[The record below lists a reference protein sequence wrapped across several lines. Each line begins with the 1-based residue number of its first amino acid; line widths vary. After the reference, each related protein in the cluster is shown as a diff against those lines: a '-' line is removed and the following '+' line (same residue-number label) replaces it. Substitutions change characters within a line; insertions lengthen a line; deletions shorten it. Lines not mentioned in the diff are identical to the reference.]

1 MRAVPWRSAGQRVCL
16 ALLFA
21 LFAACQAE
29 DEPGAE
35 PNEPTRPTLPPSG
48 LLLSDTTTGPGGET
62 VAWVSIRP
70 GTLAAGATAVV
81 SSPRSRSRL
90 VGFISN
96 GGFDPI
102 AVTAQTGD
110 RVIVEIQ
117 DGASVIL
124 ATFAAVVPSQ
134 ATPILLRT
142 IPAAGVEDVRPGD
155 TLALVYS
162 EPMDGASVQNAIS
175 LALDVV
181 DVPLSAVPGSE
192 GTRYRY
198 APASPLLEGREY
210 RLQVTAEA
218 TDLDD
223 RSPPAATRLSFR
235 TVPDRTPPVL
245 QIVAPVQDAD
255 VAREYPCVR
264 ATARDASSNLAD
276 VQWRFNQ
283 GASFPEYMTSM
294 PVNGVNEADV
304 TGCGILGDHAG
315 PNIVTVIARDSAGN
329 TSTATTRLNL
339 VVPDT
344 STRVIVRSFGM
355 VQYTYPNDASTYT
368 SPYLVLADGAGGS
381 GFDVIGI
388 EFLDA
393 PGLSAPYA
401 RYPARQVSIAP
412 GPVVAVLPTVTSS
425 VMGAEL
431 AAPVT
436 EGTPVH
442 AVLTWRDGAGLHVTK
457 LAGTITT
464 GAQPPNVTL
473 PDGAKWFSVGTGSR

>member
-329 TSTATTRLNL
+329 TSTATTRLN
-339 VVPDT
+339 VPE
-344 STRVIVRSFGM
+344 RC
-355 VQYTYPNDASTYT
+355 
-368 SPYLVLADGAGGS
+368 
-381 GFDVIGI
+381 
-388 EFLDA
+388 LDLHL
-393 PGLSAPYA
+393 P
-401 RYPARQVSIAP
+401 VP
-412 GPVVAVLPTVTSS
+412 GPRGWSRWEWFRRDRNRVPGCA
-425 VMGAEL
+425 GAFGSLRALSGAAGVHCPGPRCRRAPDSHEL
-431 AAPVT
+431 CDGR
-436 EGTPVH
+436 GT
-442 AVLTWRDGAGLHVTK
+442 R
-457 LAGTITT
+457 
-464 GAQPPNVTL
+464 
-473 PDGAKWFSVGTGSR
+473 GTGHRGNSGPCRPHVARRGRTARHEACRHHHNRRAAAQRHAP